1 VRENG
6 TTGTDHGVGT
16 CCLLAGGLV
25 NKSKVYADWRGLD
38 PQNWYEGRD
47 LLPTIDTMAVY
58 ARVVQSVFRI
68 EEQVIQKELFGFKP
82 SKFLQ
87 DFLV

>member
-1 VRENG
+1 
-6 TTGTDHGVGT
+6 
-16 CCLLAGGLV
+16 
-25 NKSKVYADWRGLD
+25 
-38 PQNWYEGRD
+38 
-47 LLPTIDTMAVY
+47 MAVY